1 MFSVYTPT
9 QVTYYK
15 SDYDNGMMQVNAHR
29 FGSDYNFDVEDVS
42 RNDLTSAGE
51 KIAKQILEKARNK
64 ELPSLTW
71 PNSIRSLI
79 VCVYTWPICKLCDLC
94 YSFTLL

>member
-1 MFSVYTPT
+1 MYVADYHLRTE

-15 SDYDNGMMQVNAHR
+15 FDYDNGMMQVNAHL

-64 ELPSLTW
+64 ELPSLT
-71 PNSIRSLI
+71 
-79 VCVYTWPICKLCDLC
+79 
-94 YSFTLL
+94 